1 MSYSADLRRCAPQQ
15 ARSRFMVQVILDAA
29 AGLIVQPR
37 GLETFTTR
45 SVAELAGVSVG
56 SLYQYFPDKNS
67 ILSMLHI
74 RHSAELFSYI
84 HDAAAVD
91 RNVGLASKVKRM
103 VDSVVGVHI
112 ANAGFHRIM
121 ETELLRWESSPEWEA
136 NCGAALEA
144 VRKMFSIHSHEIART
159 NTELAAQ
166 ITVEILETMS
176 HMVVLRGTAGE
187 TIESVNDQIHLMIM
201 GHLAGNGLH

>member
-1 MSYSADLRRCAPQQ
+1 MSFSADLRRRAPQQ

-29 AGLIVQPR
+29 AGLVVQPR

-74 RHSAELFSYI
+74 RHSAELRTYI
-84 HDAAAVD
+84 HDAATMD
-91 RNVGLASKVKRM
+91 QDIGLSSKVKRI
-103 VDSVVGVHI
+103 VDSVVGVHV
-112 ANAGFHRIM
+112 ANAGLHRIM
-121 ETELLRWESSPEWEA
+121 ETELLRWESSPEWQA
-136 NCGAALEA
+136 NCGGALET
-144 VRKMFSIHSHEIART
+144 VRRMFLAHRDEIART
-159 NTELAAQ
+159 NIDLAAQ
-166 ITVEILETMS
+166 ITIEILETMA

-187 TIESVNDQIHLMIM
+187 TVESVNNQIHLMIM
-201 GHLAGNGLH
+201 NHLAGNGLH